1 MLKFYTYYSVGG
13 YKDLYLGN
21 STMDDE
27 FTYLLPLLGI
37 QRKRAEAEGNEQL
50 AERVKHLDALPKIL
64 LVNQA
69 SPYGFPQS
77 GARLVSH
84 GGYKLVYTHLEEN
97 KYVLILR
104 DILGDHKDESGRSI
118 PFLIMIVADNMQ
130 DARKLATI
138 AAFWG
143 NHTSSV
149 SEKIASMI
157 LYDSNVNGIK
167 FCLSQFNTF
176 IEDCANR
183 QDYIEITSGKVAVAT
198 EPNVVG
204 ALLMTSN
211 LYKRQFVEELGL
223 YHKRIKHIPLEKV
236 LPLDNS
242 RRTAHMRDAR
252 RLSKLGKRKRL
263 MVILVGIIIVCL
275 IVLFGF
281 IGR

>member
-1 MLKFYTYYSVGG
+1 MLRFYTYYSVGG

-21 STMDDE
+21 SEMDEE
-27 FTYLLPLLGI
+27 FTYLLPLLEI
-37 QRKRAEAEGNEQL
+37 HRKRAATEGDVQLAKRVEQL
-50 AERVKHLDALPKIL
+50 DSLPKIL
-64 LVNQA
+64 LVNQKT
-69 SPYGFPQS
+69 PYGFPES
-77 GARLVSH
+77 ASRLVSH
-84 GGYKLVYTHLEEN
+84 GGYKIVYTHVADDSYAL
-97 KYVLILR
+97 VLR
-104 DILGDHKDESGRSI
+104 DIHGNNKDESGRSI

-143 NHTSSV
+143 NHISSV

-176 IEDCANR
+176 VEDCANR
-183 QDYIEITSGKVAVAT
+183 QDYIETTSGKVAVAS
-198 EPNVVG
+198 EPNMVG